1 MNSKIFS
8 FTVFLMA
15 ALFGNTFADAA
26 MISKDDIKSNN
37 VLELGKAIK
46 NGADVNAKDEVG
58 NTPLMFAASF
68 CSLEAAK
75 LLIDK
80 DADINATN
88 SGGVTALLMATA
100 LPVHKDS
107 VEIVKLL
114 LEKGADVN
122 VKSKYG
128 DTAIKNVTYCSH
140 ANCLQIAS
148 LLKQY
153 GAVEVKP
160 IEPSLEGIY
169 HLKEATIK
177 FFPPNE
183 WKQFQQDST
192 IFILFQPID
201 NKDTKLYI
209 AVDPFSGESFN
220 SFIEKDKESS
230 KNRAALTL
238 QENET
243 LFLNSNAYV
252 TVRVNNGIKKEKSIS
267 FYKNNKIFRILF
279 VAKTQDFERFL
290 PLVEK
295 SLESFE
301 IREK

>member
-1 MNSKIFS
+1 MNNKIFS

-15 ALFGNTFADAA
+15 ALFVNTFADTL
-26 MISKDDIKSNN
+26 MISKDDIKNNN
-37 VLELGKAIK
+37 VLELAKAIK

-58 NTPLMFAASF
+58 NTPLMLAASF
-68 CSLEAAK
+68 CSLEVAK

-80 DADINATN
+80 GADINSKN
-88 SGGVTALLMATA
+88 SGGVTALLMATK

-107 VEIVKLL
+107 VEMVKLL

-128 DTAIKNVTYCSH
+128 DTAIKNVTYCPH
-140 ANCLQIAS
+140 ANCLQIVP

-160 IEPSLEGIY
+160 IEPSLDGIY
-169 HLKEATIK
+169 HHKEATIK
-177 FFPPNE
+177 FFPPND
-183 WKQFQQDST
+183 WKQFQEDST
-192 IFILFQPID
+192 FFILFQPID

-209 AVDPFSGESFN
+209 AVVPFAGESFN
-220 SFIEKDKESS
+220 SFIKKDKESS
-230 KNRAALTL
+230 KNRNALTL

-243 LFLNSNAYV
+243 MFLNSNAYV
-252 TVRVNNGIKKEKSIS
+252 TVRVNNEIQKEKSIA

-290 PLVEK
+290 PLFEK
-295 SLESFE
+295 SLESLE
-301 IREK
+301 IIDK